1 MVVTTLH
8 LLYEITFAP
17 ATGPY
22 ARTTLPTTPLE
33 VNATVKSSPASSSA
47 TRKATVGPDPETNAP
62 RAPYSCQHLEQDEVL
77 DAMNMLLV
85 ANHLSDEHPL
95 ILHQLQVTPAS
106 ALH

>member
-1 MVVTTLH
+1 MVATTWH

-33 VNATVKSSPASSSA
+33 VKATVKSSPASSSA

-62 RAPYSCQHLEQDEVL
+62 RAPYYWPTSKTRRS
-77 DAMNMLLV
+77 AGRK
-85 ANHLSDEHPL
+85 EHAAGCKSL
-95 ILHQLQVTPAS
+95 TR
-106 ALH
+106 